1 MVQASESLFRW
12 HLSGALVNA
21 SMGVGLPVVVF
32 MGSAWALASRL
43 QRIEEKTA
51 GDAIEPVAAP
61 IFPHRGLIASVS
73 WVSEAARAPVEVA
86 MVPAPG
92 SGPNHREELLR
103 SLYKTSWGPL
113 AAAVELHRGRL
124 KHVWLLC
131 SPQVHRDFALVK
143 NTIQFL
149 AGPGVAVEEVPLADR
164 NSVREARQKI
174 EGIYGTLDALGL
186 RENQVIADIT
196 SGNSAMTA
204 GMVLASLDEQRHV
217 QYLSQDPRESLL
229 VDGKPRTDLTAVFR
243 YVETS
248 PNDVARAFIGL
259 LQKPRT

>member
-1 MVQASESLFRW
+1 M
-12 HLSGALVNA
+12 
-21 SMGVGLPVVVF
+21 
-32 MGSAWALASRL
+32 
-43 QRIEEKTA
+43 
-51 GDAIEPVAAP
+51 
-61 IFPHRGLIASVS
+61 
-73 WVSEAARAPVEVA
+73 
-86 MVPAPG
+86 
-92 SGPNHREELLR
+92 
-103 SLYKTSWGPL
+103 
-113 AAAVELHRGRL
+113 
-124 KHVWLLC
+124 C
-131 SPQVHRDFALVK
+131 SPQVHGAFALVK